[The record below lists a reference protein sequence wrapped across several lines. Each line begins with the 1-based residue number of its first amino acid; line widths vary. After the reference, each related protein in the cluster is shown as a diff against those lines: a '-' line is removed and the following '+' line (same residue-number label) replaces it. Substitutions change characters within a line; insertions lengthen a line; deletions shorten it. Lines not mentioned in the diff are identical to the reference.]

1 MATIVFDII
10 ILLLVAYILLDIRG
24 GFLMSLCCRVFL
36 PHTVRFIL
44 GGISVSILD
53 VLSISLILS
62 YLIHRDEIEAKMPRP
77 IVAFLV
83 IDVVSSF
90 ILVFLSSK
98 YVPVQEQLYCLVKI
112 KVVGET
118 LLYAIAYYALSEV
131 DIDLITDWLMTV
143 SIVCGIYGILG
154 YVIRANPYMSIISLT
169 YLHEDAAALAFMDET
184 RGFLSGR
191 IMGTMDHPL
200 SWGQYWD
207 VVIPFC
213 ILTDNGQNRR
223 KLNAFI
229 IIGII
234 NVFLC
239 GSRTALLAL
248 VIFGLFYLKY
258 KGATQAFKY
267 IALGAVLVLTISL
280 VTPSTTKMGKY
291 MKATFLFW
299 NKDVADNAEISGS
312 SLEMRLQQLAVG
324 YDVISNSILGGYG
337 YHFRA
342 YAKEEGVSIEGM
354 LGYESI
360 VLSEMVEQG
369 ILGVIIYFFLFWIL
383 LSAIRSYWEIEGDK
397 IYLAYGFV
405 LCYLAA
411 VVATG
416 IQGVGTFFFM
426 SLVFKYM
433 SDCEAQKEIPVE
445 PEETE

>member
-1 MATIVFDII
+1 MAIFVFDII
-10 ILLLVAYILLDIRG
+10 ILLLVAYILLDLKG
-24 GFLMSLCCRVFL
+24 GFLISLCCRVFL
-36 PHTVRFIL
+36 PHTVRLIV

-53 VLSISLILS
+53 VLSISLLLS
-62 YLIHRDEIEAKMPRP
+62 FLIHKDEIESKMPRP
-77 IVAFLV
+77 IIMFLV

-98 YVPVQEQLYCLVKI
+98 YVPVNEQIYCLIKI

-118 LLYAIAYYALSEV
+118 LLYAIAYYALSEL
-131 DIDLITDWLMTV
+131 DIDLITDRLMTV

-154 YVIRANPYMSIISLT
+154 YFIRTNPYMSLISMT
-169 YLHEDAAALAFMDET
+169 YLHEDAAALVFMDET
-184 RGFLSGR
+184 RGFLTGR

-213 ILTDNGQNRR
+213 ILTNNDENRG
-223 KLNAFI
+223 KLKVFV

-248 VIFGLFYLKY
+248 VIFGLFYLKFR
-258 KGATQAFKY
+258 GAGHAFKY
-267 IALGAVLVLTISL
+267 IALGAILLFTVSI
-280 VTPSTTKMGKY
+280 VTPSDTKIGKY

-299 NKDVADNAEISGS
+299 NKDIADNADISGS
-312 SLEMRLQQLAVG
+312 SIEMRLQQLALG

-337 YHFRA
+337 YRFRA
-342 YAKEEGVSIEGM
+342 YVEEEGAEIEGM
-354 LGYESI
+354 LGYESV
-360 VLSEMVEQG
+360 VLSELVERG
-369 ILGVIIYFFLFWIL
+369 ILGVIVYFYLFGIL
-383 LSAIRSYWEIEGDK
+383 LYAIRSYREIEGDK

-405 LCYLAA
+405 FSYLAA

-426 SLVFKYM
+426 ALLFKYI
-433 SDCEAQKEIPVE
+433 SDCEARKPIE
-445 PEETE
+445 PEFVNAE